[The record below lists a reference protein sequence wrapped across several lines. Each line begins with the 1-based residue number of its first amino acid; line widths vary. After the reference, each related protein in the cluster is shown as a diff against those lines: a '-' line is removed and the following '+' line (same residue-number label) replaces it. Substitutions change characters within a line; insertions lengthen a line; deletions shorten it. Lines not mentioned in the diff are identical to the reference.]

1 MSEQKLYKF
10 KGVIVKCTYNAPDFK
25 VYAMDV
31 SKKDYPDIEIEE
43 LDLDFDEEEVKKYNV
58 GDTLPVVI
66 FMKDNQEV
74 ERLIGE
80 KTKEEIYDFVERNR

>member
-1 MSEQKLYKF
+1 MKF
-10 KGVIVKCTYNAPDFK
+10 IKINAVWCGACIVTNK
-25 VYAMDV
+25 VWKEV
-31 SKKDYPDIEIEE
+31 KKDYPDIEVEE
-43 LDLDFDEEEVKKYNV
+43 LDLDFDEDEVKKYNV

-80 KTKEEIYDFVERNR
+80 KTKEEIYSFVERNR